1 MLDLTKI
8 AMTDSFHKVFLT
20 GGTGYIGSHTCVE
33 LLIAG
38 MDVKLFDNFCNSHPL
53 ALARAAYITGKKPT
67 VEQGDFIQEIATFG
81 TALRTSG
88 ASEAMF
94 FVRLRH
100 LVSQFKSRWPITIT
114 MWQAA

>member
-38 MDVKLFDNFCNSHPL
+38 MDVMLFDNFCNSHPL
-53 ALARAAYITGKKPT
+53 ALARATQITGKKPT
-67 VEQGDFIQEIATFG
+67 VEQGDVIQESATFG
-81 TALRTSG
+81 TALRPSG
-88 ASEAMF
+88 ASEAML
-94 FVRLRH
+94 FVRLSH
-100 LVSQFKSRWPITIT
+100 WVSQFKSRWPITIT